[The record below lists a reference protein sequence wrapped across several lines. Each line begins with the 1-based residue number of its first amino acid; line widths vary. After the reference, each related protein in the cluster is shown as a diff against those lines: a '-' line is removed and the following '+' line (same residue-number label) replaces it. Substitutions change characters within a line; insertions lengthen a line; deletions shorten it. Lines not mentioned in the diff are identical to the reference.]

1 MVNKSA
7 CLMAAAMITGCA
19 YSPPEQSYSESI
31 RTPDI
36 FDFYTDENSQI
47 AVAPDWWT
55 AFGSTPLNEL
65 MTRLMADNLSLE
77 ETRLRLDRFSLL
89 LEQSQ
94 ADNIPD
100 VTAGISGRT
109 GKNLDTGAGSD
120 TSSGNVGLSYTFD
133 VWGSREASQLG
144 LSLDIDSQIFTV
156 RNAALQVQ
164 GLLASEYFNLLS
176 LQQRLVIGRKN
187 YEAADQLYELVRIR
201 FEEGDASGIEVSQQQ
216 NTLLTA
222 RGELLRLNN
231 QATLSRRAIAALLG
245 DSTLK
250 PVNSEESILSLVVPE
265 ISLYQPASVLKQRP
279 DVQIAD
285 IVLQQADIG
294 VYQAGIQGLPG
305 LSFSADVSVSDLLEL
320 ASGWSVGAALSSAA
334 TLFDGGR
341 IEAGKKIAATDR
353 ELAWNNFSAT
363 TINASQTLLDALDNF
378 TYQRAAYELDL
389 VSLENNERLYKLA
402 EIRYKAGDTDFLNLL
417 SAQRSWFSAQLT
429 VITSYQQSLA
439 AAATVYQQAGGRP
452 ELTEGDTLL

>member
-1 MVNKSA
+1 MNNKSF
-7 CLMAAAMITGCA
+7 CLIVAAMITGCA
-19 YSPPEQSYSESI
+19 YSPQEQSYSEGI
-31 RTPDI
+31 QTPDI
-36 FDFYTDENSQI
+36 FDFYTEENSRVF
-47 AVAPDWWT
+47 VAADWWT

-65 MTRLMADNLSLE
+65 MSRLMADNLSLQE
-77 ETRLRLDRFSLL
+77 ARLRLDRARLL
-89 LEQSQ
+89 LEQSR

-109 GKNLDTGAGSD
+109 GKDLDTGAGSD
-120 TSSGNVGLSYTFD
+120 SSSGNVGLSYTFD
-133 VWGSREASQLG
+133 VWGSREASQLA
-144 LSLDIDSQIFTV
+144 LSLGIDSQAFTS
-156 RNAALQVQ
+156 RNAALLVQ
-164 GLLASEYFNLLS
+164 GLLTSEYFNLLS
-176 LQQRLVIGRKN
+176 LQQRLVIARKN

-216 NTLLTA
+216 NTLLTS

-245 DSTLK
+245 DSKLK
-250 PVNSEESILSLVVPE
+250 PVNSEESILTLEVPE

-285 IVLQQADIG
+285 IALQQADID

-305 LSFSADVSVSDLLEL
+305 LSFSADLSVSDLLDL
-320 ASGWSVGAALSSAA
+320 ASGWSLGAVLNSAA

-341 IEAGKKIAATDR
+341 IEAGRQIAATDR
-353 ELAWNNFSAT
+353 EMAWNNFRAI
-363 TINASQTLLDALDNF
+363 TIDASQSLLDALDNF
-378 TYQRAAYELDL
+378 TYQQAAYELDL
-389 VSLENNERLYKLA
+389 ISLENNERLYKLA

-439 AAATVYQQAGGRP
+439 AAATVYQEAGGRP
-452 ELTEGDTLL
+452 ELSEVQ

>member
-1 MVNKSA
+1 MNNKSVG
-7 CLMAAAMITGCA
+7 LLVAAMLSGCA
-19 YSPPEQSYSESI
+19 YSPTEQAYREHI
-31 RTPDI
+31 QTPDI
-36 FDFYTDENSQI
+36 FEFYTDADSQ
-47 AVAPDWWT
+47 VEVEQDWWT
-55 AFGSTPLNEL
+55 VFGSTPLNEL

-77 ETRLRLDRFSLL
+77 EARMRVDRAVLL
-89 LEQSQ
+89 LEQSR

-100 VTAGISGRT
+100 VSAGVSGRS
-109 GKNLDTGAGSD
+109 GKDFDGGS
-120 TSSGNVGLSYTFD
+120 TSSSSSGNVGLSYTFD
-133 VWGSREASQLG
+133 VWGSREATQLG
-144 LSLDIDSQIFTV
+144 LSLGIDSQRFTQ
-156 RNAALQVQ
+156 RSAALQVQ

-176 LQQRLVIGRKN
+176 LQQRLVIARKN
-187 YEAADQLYELVRIR
+187 YDAADQLYELVRIR

-245 DSTLK
+245 DAVLT
-250 PVNSEESILSLVVPE
+250 PVNSEESILAMAVPE

-285 IVLQQADIG
+285 VTLQQADIA

-305 LSFSADVSVSDLLEL
+305 LSFSADLSVSDLLDL

-341 IEAGKKIAATDR
+341 IGAGKKIAATDR
-353 ELAWNNFSAT
+353 ELAWNNFRAT
-363 TINASQTLLDALDNF
+363 TINASQSLLDALDNF
-378 TYQRAAYELDL
+378 TYQKAAYELDL
-389 VSLENNERLYKLA
+389 ISLENNERLYKLA

-439 AAATVYQQAGGRP
+439 AASTVYLEAGGRP
-452 ELTEGDTLL
+452 QLINRP